1 MQMTL
6 TQINVKIK
14 IRILAKK
21 IGLTQAVKPI
31 FLDTPSGTRTPDTLI
46 KSVNICVL
54 LHIIP
59 YFSLFFR
66 PKMTVFP

>member
-31 FLDTPSGTRTPDTLI
+31 FLDTPSGGPNPGHPD
-46 KSVNICVL
+46 
-54 LHIIP
+54 
-59 YFSLFFR
+59 
-66 PKMTVFP
+66 